1 MSGIFDGLMFL
12 AERKIRCDRGK
23 VVTNSSRGKG
33 KYENFEHFFAV
44 DVGKLQT
51 GSPASGTKSVNSKG
65 CSVSVVPFGGDYKN
79 QATDQRG

>member
-1 MSGIFDGLMFL
+1 MSGILDGLMFL
-12 AERKIRCDRGK
+12 AGTKNRRDPGK
-23 VVTNSSRGKG
+23 VVTNSSQGNE

-44 DVGKLQT
+44 HVGKLQT